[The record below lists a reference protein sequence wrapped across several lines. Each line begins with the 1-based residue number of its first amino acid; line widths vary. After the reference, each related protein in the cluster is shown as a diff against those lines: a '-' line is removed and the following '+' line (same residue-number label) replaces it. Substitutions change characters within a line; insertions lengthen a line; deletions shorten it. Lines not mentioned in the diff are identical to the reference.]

1 MPVFRLVDSIVVS
14 RPVAVCINIGSLPL
28 DVRLAILS
36 IRKSAATNL
45 ARLAYCIP
53 AILDAAP
60 IGFRFIDV
68 PCSQVCHDDRSSVP
82 AAAESAA
89 YGPFVPLVS
98 NLSSPPFGSSRDD
111 GRWYFHRRKDREK
124 GAVDAG
130 GLTFFVSELL
140 ENAEGCDPGRD
151 SNHGQNRT

>member
-14 RPVAVCINIGSLPL
+14 RPVAVCINIGSRPL

-60 IGFRFIDV
+60 IGFRYIDV
-68 PCSQVCHDDRSSVP
+68 PWS
-82 AAAESAA
+82 
-89 YGPFVPLVS
+89 
-98 NLSSPPFGSSRDD
+98 
-111 GRWYFHRRKDREK
+111 
-124 GAVDAG
+124 
-130 GLTFFVSELL
+130 
-140 ENAEGCDPGRD
+140 
-151 SNHGQNRT
+151 